1 MRTTVN
7 RKSLNFS
14 DIKTNSSLNSLGGNS
29 NTQSEQMSSG
39 NKKRMLPDSDKKPA
53 FRPRNLGSNFDPV
66 LDSRT
71 TGRKSVHCS
80 VLLFL
85 TLLLPHPPSVLSIH
99 MVHVYLHCKLSLS
112 SLFV

>member
-1 MRTTVN
+1 MD
-7 RKSLNFS
+7 RKSLKFL

-29 NTQSEQMSSG
+29 NTQSEQMTKG
-39 NKKRMLPDSDKKPA
+39 NKKKMLPDLSSTDKKTA

-66 LDSRT
+66 LESRT
-71 TGRKSVHCS
+71 TGRKSVLYS
-80 VLLFL
+80 VFLFL

-112 SLFV
+112 SVFV